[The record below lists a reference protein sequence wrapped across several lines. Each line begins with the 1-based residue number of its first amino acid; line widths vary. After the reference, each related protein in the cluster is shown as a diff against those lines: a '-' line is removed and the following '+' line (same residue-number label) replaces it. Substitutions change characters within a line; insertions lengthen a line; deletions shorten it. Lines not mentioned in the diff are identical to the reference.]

1 MVVAIVV
8 IGGLAMIAGC
18 AVLIWRLVSGPIDAA
33 NDFLAD
39 VAAED
44 YVAAAEHLD
53 GSCFGPGEATPDAI
67 RAFFG
72 DAVVSYD
79 LTSTSND
86 NNSVGEA
93 GGTITRTGFGEQSIR
108 FTMSKPLDDWLV
120 CGFRIGP

>member
-33 NDFLAD
+33 NEFLAD

-44 YVAAAEHLD
+44 YLAAAAHLD
-53 GSCFGPGEATPDAI
+53 GNCFGPGEATPDAI

-79 LTSTSND
+79 LTSTST
-86 NNSVGEA
+86 NNSAGEA
-93 GGTITRTGFGEQSIR
+93 GGTITRDGFGEQSIS
-108 FTMSKPLDDWLV
+108 FTMSKPVDDWLV